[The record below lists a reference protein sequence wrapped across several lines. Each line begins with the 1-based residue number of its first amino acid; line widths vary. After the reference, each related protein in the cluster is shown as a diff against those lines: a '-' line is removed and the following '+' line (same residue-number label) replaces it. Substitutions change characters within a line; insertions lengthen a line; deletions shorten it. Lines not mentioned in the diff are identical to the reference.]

1 MIDEHSREDELII
14 QIIGLKGKIE
24 KLQEEKKKYIEEF
37 QSDFEEV
44 VRYFKLDGHLIATK
58 RRKWEEKKVE

>member
-1 MIDEHSREDELII
+1 MIKYGINTDSRYFGRNVIIRLDELKTE
-14 QIIGLKGKIE
+14 LIE
-24 KLQEEKKKYIEEF
+24 VF

-58 RRKWEEKKVE
+58 RKKWEEKKHD